1 MEDEPSSWLDRFLR
15 IVSVTACGLLLFV
28 AGAIVTTGEIFP
40 GPQIAAAYEGGRALY
55 DKIVNYQNVYNTDL
69 WYPQRSNKRGVTAYL
84 PGKAQEGL
92 TLYTSGDG
100 PAAYLIDMKGRIVH
114 QWRRPFSTLWPNGPR
129 GKLWQAGAQTVSKPQ
144 PDPFVYFRHAHVFPN
159 GDLLALYEG
168 AGDTPYGYG
177 LAKLDKNSNVI
188 WSYAGRAHHQ
198 FDIGPDGK
206 IYVLTHEYS
215 KERVKPYGHLKPPRL
230 DDYLVILSPDGK
242 ELEKIHLM
250 KALGASPYRQLGY
263 SVSSF
268 SVAEPLHANAVKY
281 ITSEMAANFAF
292 AREGQIL
299 LSFRDLGTGT
309 VAVLDPGTKQISWAT
324 NGPWIG
330 QHDPDILA
338 NGNILLFDNFGN
350 FHRPEGQTRILE
362 FNPRTMET
370 VWQYA
375 GTADHPLES
384 PIRGEQQRLAN
395 GNTLIDESTA
405 GRLVEVT
412 RDGEIVWEFLNPAR
426 GGDDGDKIA
435 IFGWAQR
442 LSPSDID
449 PAMLEKPGPTKQPD
463 KKQQDKKQPDKETR
477 T

>member
-1 MEDEPSSWLDRFLR
+1 MDRVLR
-15 IVSVTACGLLLFV
+15 TVSMMGCALLLFI
-28 AGAIVTTGEIFP
+28 AGAITTTSEIFP

-55 DKIVNYQNVYNTDL
+55 DKVVNYQNVYETDL
-69 WYPQRSNKRGVTAYL
+69 WYPQSSPKKGVTTYVS
-84 PGKAQEGL
+84 GKAHDGL

-100 PAAYLIDMKGRIVH
+100 PAAYLIDMNGKVVH
-114 QWRRPFSTLWPNGPR
+114 EWRRPFSTVWPNGPH

-144 PDPFVYFRHAHVFPN
+144 ADPFVYFRQAHVFPN

-177 LAKLDKNSNVI
+177 LVKLDKNSNVI

-215 KERVKPYGHLKPPRL
+215 KERLKYYGHLKPPRL
-230 DDYLVILSPDGK
+230 DDYLVVLSPDGE

-250 KALGASPYRQLGY
+250 NALGDSPFRQLGY

-268 SVAEPLHANAVKY
+268 SVAEPLHANAVNY
-281 ITSEMAANFAF
+281 ITKEMAANFPF

-299 LSFRDLGTGT
+299 LSFRELGTGT
-309 VAVLDPGTKQISWAT
+309 VAVLDPGAKQIAWAT

-330 QHDPDILA
+330 QHDPDILP

-350 FHRPEGQTRILE
+350 FRGPKGRTRIIE
-362 FNPRTMET
+362 FDPRTMEI
-370 VWQYA
+370 VWRYT
-375 GTADHPLES
+375 GTAEHPLES

-395 GNTLIDESTA
+395 GNTLIDESTG

-412 RDGEIVWEFLNPAR
+412 QDGQIVWEFLNPAR
-426 GGDDGDKIA
+426 GGDDNNKIA

-442 LSPSDID
+442 LSPSD
-449 PAMLEKPGPTKQPD
+449 LEFLGKPDGTRQPD
-463 KKQQDKKQPDKETR
+463 QETR